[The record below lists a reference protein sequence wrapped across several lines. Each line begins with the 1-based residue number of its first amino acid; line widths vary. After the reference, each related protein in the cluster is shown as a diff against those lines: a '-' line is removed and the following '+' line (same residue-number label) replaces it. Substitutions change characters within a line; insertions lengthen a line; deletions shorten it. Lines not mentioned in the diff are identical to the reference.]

1 MEEWKRK
8 LKEKLF
14 EVVSKYSTKKR
25 TAIAF
30 SGGVD
35 STTLA
40 TICKNLHLDIV
51 LLTIGFPDS
60 PDVTHSRNIASK
72 IGLNHYVKELDIYRL
87 EDDLKRVYE
96 LIRSKSPMELE
107 LGLTVLYSCEA
118 CHDVGVDIM
127 MTAQGLDE
135 LFCGYERYIQV
146 YREKGKDAILD
157 EMMNQVDKAL
167 YHKKQHDLIASAL
180 GIRKVD
186 PFLDSD
192 FIRFAMEIP
201 VEFKIYGPDDE
212 LRKRILRE
220 VALELEVPE
229 EAALKPKK
237 AIQYGSRIHRE
248 FERIARKRFSK
259 KKAKEL
265 GFKGPLE
272 AYVSLYLATE

>member
-1 MEEWKRK
+1 MEIWKRK
-8 LKEKLF
+8 LREKLF
-14 EVVSKYSTKKR
+14 EAVSKYSTKDR
-25 TAIAF
+25 VAIAF

-40 TICKNLHLDIV
+40 IVCKRQHLDIV

-60 PDVTHSRNIASK
+60 PDVIHSKSIASK
-72 IGLNHYVKELDIYRL
+72 MGLSHYVKELDVNRL
-87 EDDLKRVYE
+87 EDDLRRVYG
-96 LIRSKSPMELE
+96 LIRSKKPMELE
-107 LGLTVLYSCEA
+107 LGLTVLYSCQA
-118 CHDVGVDIM
+118 CRDIGVSIM

-135 LFCGYERYIQV
+135 LFCGYERYVQV
-146 YREKGKDAILD
+146 YREKGKEVILD
-157 EMMNQVDKAL
+157 EMKNQVDKAL
-167 YHKKQHDLIASAL
+167 YHKKQHDLIASSL
-180 GIRKVD
+180 GIRKID

-192 FIRFAMEIP
+192 FIRFAMEVP
-201 VEFKIYGPDDE
+201 VEFKMYGPDDE
-212 LRKRILRE
+212 LRKRILRK
-220 VALELEVPE
+220 VALELGVPK

-272 AYVSLYLATE
+272 AYVSLYLTAK